1 VDDDADGRRAADDPG
16 AEDAARERMRELAAA
31 GDYAG
36 ALSEYVRLEAEL
48 PVPPSRET
56 RRLLEEIR
64 RQAPPPLGTSG
75 YPL

>member
-1 VDDDADGRRAADDPG
+1 MWTRTRRASACG
-16 AEDAARERMRELAAA
+16 TLAAA

-64 RQAPPPLGTSG
+64 RQAPPPLGTGG
-75 YPL
+75 YP